1 MSARKVVVLVV
12 EDEALVRMNAVGL
25 LDDAGYDVLEARDAD
40 HALAI
45 LETRA
50 DIGLVFTDVEMPGT
64 MDGIGLANIIRQRW
78 PHVLMVVVSGKAVV
92 DETRLPGGARFFRKP
107 YVDNVIVDAMR
118 SMFALIGPAPGSV
131 AV

>member
-1 MSARKVVVLVV
+1 MSGSKVVVLVV

-25 LDDAGYDVLEARDAD
+25 LDDAGYEVLEARDAD

-45 LETRA
+45 LEARA

-64 MDGIGLANIIRQRW
+64 MDGIGLANIIRERW
-78 PHVLMVVVSGKAVV
+78 PLVLMVVVSGKAVV

-107 YVDNVIVDAMR
+107 YADNVIVEAM
-118 SMFALIGPAPGSV
+118 SNMFAFIGPASGLV
-131 AV
+131 AI

>member
-1 MSARKVVVLVV
+1 MSDSKVVVLVV

-25 LDDAGYDVLEARDAD
+25 LDDEGYEVLEARDAD

-45 LETRA
+45 LETRT

-78 PHVLMVVVSGKAVV
+78 PLVLMVVVSGKAVV

-107 YVDNVIVDAMR
+107 YADNVIVEAMR
-118 SMFALIGPAPGSV
+118 NMFALISPPPGSV